1 LSEKAIETLKR
12 HSEKGTCLPDF
23 KYTARANIKADE
35 DFKSDMIKNIRK
47 KDEQDFV
54 RAHPFSVPMY

>member
-12 HSEKGTCLPDF
+12 HSEKGNCLPDF
-23 KYTARANIKADE
+23 KYTARANRKADE
-35 DFKSDMIKNIRK
+35 DFKSDIKNIRK

-54 RAHPFSVPMY
+54 RAHPFSVLMN